1 MSRPK
6 LTTTAEELEKLFRV
20 YPEIVPAYGW
30 VQRNQDRLTAPIHVE
45 EFEREDNAGTTLVP
59 MFVVDNDDDRR
70 MLYSNLREGKN
81 YVINILQTA
90 PLNGHD
96 DLDGG
101 GDSNLNRPGDSVS
114 VHRCSYSRCRVTD
127 SSMTLEMCNFCR
139 KKCIHRCCFL
149 NHIAKTEYVQKY
161 NYEIH
166 PEHVFCSKNC

>member
-6 LTTTAEELEKLFRV
+6 LTNTAEELEKLFRV

-30 VQRNQDRLTAPIHVE
+30 VQRHQDRLTAPIHVE

-90 PLNGHD
+90 PLEGT
-96 DLDGG
+96 
-101 GDSNLNRPGDSVS
+101 SPRPLIRPSGTFSRKGRRRNPQ
-114 VHRCSYSRCRVTD
+114 HRCYFPAAVGNTPDMVTNPSSRFTR
-127 SSMTLEMCNFCR
+127 SSQR
-139 KKCIHRCCFL
+139 R
-149 NHIAKTEYVQKY
+149 IAG
-161 NYEIH
+161 
-166 PEHVFCSKNC
+166 